1 MVMFEGHLSGAGGA
15 LYCFLLG
22 SESFGGVLLELLQL
36 ELPLC
41 ISVFLAGS
49 LWSPLLFR
57 SARAELAHCTGDWQC
72 EITLWDH

>member
-1 MVMFEGHLSGAGGA
+1 MGQEVLCTASCWDLRAGIT
-15 LYCFLLG
+15 
-22 SESFGGVLLELLQL
+22 EILELLQL

-57 SARAELAHCTGDWQC
+57 SAHAELAHCTGDWQC